1 MNWTLTILFAIL
13 PWLWQP
19 TTSKAQGAG
28 QEIISLNLE
37 GVSLRSA
44 LQLMTSKLGKNLLVD
59 DGVAPVTLN
68 MSLDNITAADAFNAI
83 LESNELSYR
92 EMEGNVYY
100 VATADKIGKQ
110 TIVKQIRCKYAYA
123 KDLAEILKNMI
134 GSESGAIMADERT
147 NILIIKESP
156 DIIARMEKL
165 IVNLDRPTQQVYI
178 QAEIVEISSTD
189 NNEFG
194 IEWLWKTANIG
205 SVDGQVGTD
214 FSLRASGNANGDAA
228 TSSAVD
234 NSFPFPTSPGL
245 GVGIL
250 NSDVEAVLHALAET
264 NNLNLLSRPR
274 LVTMDNQESV
284 IEVGDQIPFR
294 KLNQFGVTSTEFK
307 DATVQLVVKPH
318 IVDSEYIMMKVS
330 PKADFA
336 NGFTPDG
343 TPIISTR
350 NASTNVK
357 IRNGQT
363 LVIGGLIRDSQVN
376 TESKVPVLGD
386 IPLLGYLF
394 KNSKSTK
401 TKTQLIVFITPI
413 ILQDD
418 VDGIFDDDLEL
429 RDKTINQ

>member
-1 MNWTLTILFAIL
+1 MIKTIVVMLTTFF
-13 PWLWQP
+13 WLSQP
-19 TTSKAQGAG
+19 VITKAQGPG

-44 LQLMTSKLGKNLLVD
+44 LRLLTAKLGKNLLVD
-59 DGVAPVTLN
+59 AQVAPVKLD

-83 LESNELSYR
+83 LESNALSFR
-92 EMEGNVYY
+92 EMEGNVYF
-100 VATADKIGKQ
+100 VATASKIGKQ
-110 TIVKQIRCKYAYA
+110 TIVKEIRCKYAYA
-123 KDLAEILKNMI
+123 KDLAEVLKSMV
-134 GSESGAIMADERT
+134 GSEFGAIMSDERT
-147 NILIIKESP
+147 NTLIIKESP
-156 DIIARMEKL
+156 DIIASMEKL
-165 IVNLDRPTQQVYI
+165 IVELDRPTQQVYI
-178 QAEIVEISSTD
+178 QAEIVEISTTD

-214 FSLRASGNANGDAA
+214 FSLQASGNTSGETS
-228 TSSAVD
+228 TSSNVD
-234 NSFPFPTSPGL
+234 NSFPFPTSSGL

-250 NSDVEAVLHALAET
+250 NSDVEAVLHALGET

-294 KLNQFGVTSTEFK
+294 KLNEFGVTSTEFK

-363 LVIGGLIRDSQVN
+363 LVIGGLIRDSQVHA
-376 TESKVPVLGD
+376 ESKVPVLGD

-418 VDGIFDDDLEL
+418 TGDIFDDDLKL